1 VDVGFSPI
9 PWLPVVSPVPRYKL
23 IPGFEHE
30 DE

>member
-1 VDVGFSPI
+1 VDLGLAPVPA
-9 PWLPVVSPVPRYKL
+9 LPVVSPVPRYKL